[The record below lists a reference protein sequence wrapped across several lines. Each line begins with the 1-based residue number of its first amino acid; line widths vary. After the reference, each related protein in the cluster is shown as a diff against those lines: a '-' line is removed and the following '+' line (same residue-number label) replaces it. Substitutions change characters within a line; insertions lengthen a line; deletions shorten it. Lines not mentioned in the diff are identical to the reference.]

1 MSKNTI
7 IDGIAASEHLDSSGE
22 SLSIK
27 GMDISSLGGPDSILN
42 WEHGS
47 KDRPNQVVGKVT
59 FAKKIMKEEDAKSK
73 REKHYWNKIKK
84 PFVYIKAEL
93 FDGLGHSGAQDV
105 AAMLK
110 YKNKD
115 KGEDSRLVVGFSIE
129 GGKIEKSGMVVTKS
143 IARDVAIT
151 VKPCNKVCDAEVI
164 QGEISEDFL
173 YKNQG
178 YDCEIVNQDSLINP
192 NSYRLMILQDV
203 KKSEWEPSKEEKK
216 QVKELKIPPKVEKL
230 IEKYDTENNM
240 RKTLIA
246 GMMVG
251 SPDSR
256 TGTAALTPEHLEGK
270 LEKPF
275 RSESQRRFAHANPE
289 KFGGKKGVKEWE
301 SKTPKDIP
309 EKVKKSEKL
318 EKARPMMANKELG
331 LGQDVRSDVKFV
343 DPEKTYKSP
352 QSTPEQ
358 PKPDVTSGELENK
371 KLVQMAQQGMKQFVK
386 NPQKISA
393 RKQKQIQSEAKG
405 AYGDIL
411 TPKEHGGTNVNITG
425 GQQRSYSFEK
435 DKPQAPGLKSVY
447 FKDRYK
453 RPSSQ
458 QLGAEVHEAT
468 HGFFTGIENKYGK
481 PQAQAVSKKMLKDY
495 FHPED
500 VKNIREFI
508 KSRGYKPSSSH
519 FNEEHIT
526 HISDILN
533 TPKTRMDFYK
543 HLGFEKPQ
551 ELLKKVKQVKSGQG
565 LEKMSPEEIDNVN
578 KIALVDRR
586 LKRGWKNATDFAGN
600 TEQMKGFLDKISQKE
615 KNKELKTKKKK

>member
-1 MSKNTI
+1 MSKNTT

-73 REKHYWNKIKK
+73 REKHYWNKVKK

-129 GGKIEKSGMVVTKS
+129 GGKMEKNGMVVTKS

-164 QGEISEDFL
+164 QGEVSEDFL

-178 YDCEIVNQDSLINP
+178 YDCEIIDQNLSMNTS
-192 NSYRLMILQDV
+192 NYRLMVLQDI
-203 KKSEWEPSKEEKK
+203 KKSEWKPSKEEKE
-216 QVKELKIPPKVEKL
+216 QIKELKIPPKVEKI

-246 GMMVG
+246 GMMAG
-251 SPDSR
+251 SPDSK
-256 TGTAALTPEHLEGK
+256 TGTAALTPEKIEGK

-275 RSESQRRFAHANPE
+275 RSESQKRFAYANPE
-289 KFGGKKGVKEWE
+289 KFGGKKGVEEWQ
-301 SKTPKDIP
+301 SKTPKKLP
-309 EKVKKSEKL
+309 EKVKKMESL
-318 EKARPMMANKELG
+318 EKARSPMINKELG
-331 LGQDVRSDVKFV
+331 LGQDVRMDVKNV
-343 DPEKTYKSP
+343 DPDKTYKNP
-352 QSTPEQ
+352 KSTPEK
-358 PKPDVTSGELENK
+358 PLPDVTSGELENK
-371 KLVQMAQQGMKQFVK
+371 KLVQMAQQGMKEGLK
-386 NPQKISA
+386 KPDKISSK
-393 RKQKQIQSEAKG
+393 KQKQIQTEAEST
-405 AYGDIL
+405 YGEIL
-411 TPKEHGGTNVNITG
+411 KPQKYGGTNVNIPG
-425 GQQRSYSFEK
+425 SQQRSYSFEK
-435 DKPQAPGLKSVY
+435 DKPEKMGVKSIY

-453 RPSSQ
+453 RPLSQ

-468 HGFFTGIENKYGK
+468 HGFFTDVENKYGK
-481 PQAQAVSKKMLKDY
+481 PHAQALSKKMLKDY

-500 VKNIREFI
+500 VKNIRNFLKE
-508 KSRGYKPSSSH
+508 SNYKASGPY

-533 TPKTRMDFYK
+533 TPHTRMNFYK

-551 ELLKKVKQVKSGQG
+551 ELLKKIKQVKSGQG
-565 LEKMSPEEIDNVN
+565 LEKMSPEEINKVN
-578 KIALVDRR
+578 QIALIDRR
-586 LKRGWKNATDFAGN
+586 LKRGWKNATDFTN
-600 TEQMKGFLDKISQKE
+600 NPEKMKKFLSKVPV
-615 KNKELKTKKKK
+615 KKKDE